1 MTLPGVISGRNLVI
15 ASTSSSQGEAISP
28 IFIISD
34 ESPTERPN
42 GGDLVVGDWWYSSN
56 GDLQFWDGGEWNPVE
71 GSELTEVQ
79 QTLEQHSEQIKN
91 LYDMI
96 ESMSPNTQ
104 SKKIKKITKD
114 IANINIELGD
124 INNIINELLKFKKE
138 HE

>member
-34 ESPTERPN
+34 ELPTERPN

-56 GDLQFWDGGEWNPVE
+56 SDLQFWDGGEWTPVE

-79 QTLEQHSEQIKN
+79 QILEQHSEQIKN

-96 ESMSPNTQ
+96 ETQ
-104 SKKIKKITKD
+104 SEQITKITED
-114 IANINIELGD
+114 IANINTELGD
-124 INNIINELLKFKKE
+124 INNIIDELLAFKRE

>member
-28 IFIISD
+28 IFIISE

-71 GSELTEVQ
+71 GTDLTEVHK
-79 QTLEQHSEQIKN
+79 TLEQHSEQIKN

-96 ESMSPNTQ
+96 ESLPQNTQ
-104 SKKIKKITKD
+104 SKQIKKITKD
-114 IANINIELGD
+114 IANINTELGD
-124 INNIINELLKFKKE
+124 INNIIDELLAFKKE